1 MMGLADL
8 HRPVVRATLLPPH
21 GAGDE
26 EPAPLTSPEGKRQF
40 LRGTYTGGER
50 PEVRPVGGSGSHLI
64 GALAHADAL
73 IVLPETVTKAA
84 WGGEVEVVL
93 LG

>member
-1 MMGLADL
+1 MMGLQEL
-8 HRPVVRATLLPPH
+8 HRPTVRATLLPPH
-21 GAGDE
+21 GAGE
-26 EPAPLTSPEGKRQF
+26 EAEQLTSPEGKRQF

-50 PEVRPVGGSGSHLI
+50 PEVRPVGGAGSHLI

-73 IVLPETVTKAA
+73 IVLPEAATGAA
-84 WGGEVEVVL
+84 WGSEVEVVL